1 MTCEVQGGSR
11 GAHRVGTQRV
21 KPWWCGLLGGAGP
34 ETFGFSLLHL
44 FSIIQEK
51 GVSGYH
57 IPIMQN

>member
-1 MTCEVQGGSR
+1 MRSKEAAEVLTES
-11 GAHRVGTQRV
+11 ALRV